1 LYIDQLRMRYFRNY
15 DNLSI
20 RFTNGFNILYGNNA
34 QGKTNIIEA
43 IFMCA
48 SGRSHRTS
56 KDPELVKIGE
66 KGYHIHLE
74 VSRDT
79 GLTEIGISYSPEE
92 KKKIKI
98 NGASVQKM
106 GNLMGNMNAVIFSP
120 EDLLIVKEGPSER
133 RRFIDITLSQ
143 LKPSYFYDLQQ
154 YNKILQQ
161 RNTLLKSI
169 QDNKSLLETLEIW
182 NQNLAQTGARIMK
195 TRNDFIQRL
204 KGIAKTKHSEISDGE
219 EELEVR
225 YSPSVLNS
233 SLQGIDTQGIAAAF
247 LKELDKVQRRE
258 ILKGSTLIGPQ
269 RDDYELY
276 INGLELKLY
285 GSQGQQRTAV
295 LSVKLSEIDIMREDT
310 GEYPVLLLDDVMSEL
325 DSKRQEHLV
334 NSLEKVQT
342 FITCTDK
349 ECFHSMGV
357 KNKFYYYI
365 KSGEIV
371 KDRAESVESLE

>member
-1 LYIDQLRMRYFRNY
+1 
-15 DNLSI
+15 
-20 RFTNGFNILYGNNA
+20 
-34 QGKTNIIEA
+34 
-43 IFMCA
+43 
-48 SGRSHRTS
+48 
-56 KDPELVKIGE
+56 
-66 KGYHIHLE
+66 
-74 VSRDT
+74 
-79 GLTEIGISYSPEE
+79 
-92 KKKIKI
+92 
-98 NGASVQKM
+98 
-106 GNLMGNMNAVIFSP
+106 
-120 EDLLIVKEGPSER
+120 
-133 RRFIDITLSQ
+133 
-143 LKPSYFYDLQQ
+143 
-154 YNKILQQ
+154 
-161 RNTLLKSI
+161 
-169 QDNKSLLETLEIW
+169 
-182 NQNLAQTGARIMK
+182 
-195 TRNDFIQRL
+195 
-204 KGIAKTKHSEISDGE
+204 
-219 EELEVR
+219 
-225 YSPSVLNS
+225 
-233 SLQGIDTQGIAAAF
+233 
-247 LKELDKVQRRE
+247 
-258 ILKGSTLIGPQ
+258 LIGPQ